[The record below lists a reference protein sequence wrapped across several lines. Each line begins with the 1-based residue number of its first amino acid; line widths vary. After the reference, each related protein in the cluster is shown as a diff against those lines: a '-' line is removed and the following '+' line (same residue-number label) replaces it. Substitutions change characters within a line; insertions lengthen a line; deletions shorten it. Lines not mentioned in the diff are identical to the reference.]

1 MSKRTGIMLAS
12 PLDEA
17 KLAKWP
23 RPYIVQPKLDGERCR
38 AVFGPEG
45 LTLLTSHGRV
55 VNDMVPHLV
64 EALAASP
71 LAALGEIDGELYT
84 HGLDFQVV
92 QSIVGRSKNIHPEH
106 HKIGFHV
113 FDVVSGH
120 AQEGRLQRLAHVAR
134 DLPEGLALVPWR
146 EARNMAEISAVAG
159 DWLAE
164 GYEGVIL
171 RRSDALYERKRVSTL
186 MKFKPGR
193 EDEYEVIGAVEE
205 QDQSGRP
212 KGRLGALLARGDDGA
227 QFSVGTGFTIPQREE
242 MWAEKSK
249 LPGRKVRI
257 RFQELTS
264 GRGVPRFPVFTA
276 LV

>member
-1 MSKRTGIMLAS
+1 M
-12 PLDEA
+12 
-17 KLAKWP
+17 
-23 RPYIVQPKLDGERCR
+23 
-38 AVFGPEG
+38 
-45 LTLLTSHGRV
+45 TSHGRV

-84 HGLDFQVV
+84 HGLNFQAV

-106 HKIGFHV
+106 HKIGFHI
-113 FDVVSGH
+113 FDLVSAH
-120 AQEGRLQRLAHVAR
+120 PQERRLQRLARAAR

-146 EARNMAEISAVAG
+146 EAGNMAEITAIAG

-171 RRSDALYERKRVSTL
+171 RRSDTPYERKRVSTL

-193 EDEYEVIGAVEE
+193 EDEYEVVGAVEE

-212 KGRLGALLARGDDGA
+212 KGRLRALLVKGDDNT
-227 QFSVGTGFTIPQREE
+227 QFAVGTGFTARQREE
-242 MWAEKSK
+242 LWADTVS
-249 LPGRKVRI
+249 LVGHKVRI

-264 GRGVPRFPVFTA
+264 GRGVPRFPVFAA
-276 LV
+276 LI